1 LVTGATS
8 GRGQVSS
15 VVYASDVKR
24 ITVAYRNNAVSG
36 VGSAF
41 VYRNAYLDTT
51 LTSTNFLGFS
61 DAAYTNGQSATIQMV
76 GAVDD
81 AQTGLTTA
89 TRLFVQKDGSLGT
102 TADTPS
108 VFAGTAI
115 SATKIIVRK

>member
-1 LVTGATS
+1 MVSQL
-8 GRGQVSS
+8 SS

-41 VYRNAYLDTT
+41 VYRKHVDTT

-61 DAAYTNGQSATIQMV
+61 DAAYTNGQSTTIQMV

-89 TRLFVQKDGSLGT
+89 TRLFVQTDGSLST
-102 TADTPS
+102 TADTP
-108 VFAGTAI
+108 
-115 SATKIIVRK
+115 